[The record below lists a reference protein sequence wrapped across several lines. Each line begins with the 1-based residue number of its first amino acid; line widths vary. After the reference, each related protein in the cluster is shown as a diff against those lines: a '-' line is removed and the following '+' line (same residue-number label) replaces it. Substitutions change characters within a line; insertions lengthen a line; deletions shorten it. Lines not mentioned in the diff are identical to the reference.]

1 MVYSRLAR
9 KGKKK
14 EEPKA
19 VEQEVVQEGKE
30 AEAEEELEEEDEE
43 EEEEEASRE
52 DEDKDEQ
59 VMAYHSPHAYYRYS
73 AEEYSK
79 KDFTIMELEKLR
91 RYREALLQGS

>member
-14 EEPKA
+14 EEPK
-19 VEQEVVQEGKE
+19 EVVQEGKE
-30 AEAEEELEEEDEE
+30 AEAEAEEELEEEEE

-73 AEEYSK
+73 AEEYAR

-91 RYREALLQGS
+91 RYREALSQGS